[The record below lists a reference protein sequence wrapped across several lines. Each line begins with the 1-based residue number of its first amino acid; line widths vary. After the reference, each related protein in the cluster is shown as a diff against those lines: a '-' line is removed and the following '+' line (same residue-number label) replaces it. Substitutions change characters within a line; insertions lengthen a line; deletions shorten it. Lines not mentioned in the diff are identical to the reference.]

1 MELNAYTAYGLGIRS
16 EVPLT
21 CRAAPA
27 ATPVDLTVQRAVLPV
42 PPALNPTKI
51 YRAGLNAQFARLT
64 DDRLLLVWPTFGS
77 FLAVGGRELRV
88 DSSHTDPEWLSLF
101 ALSEALG
108 LVLFQRGYFLL
119 HGSAVRHHGRGVVF
133 LGLPGAGKSTTAAA
147 FVQQGGHL
155 LSDDLVCLR
164 VDDTGTPTLVPA
176 GLPAKLWETAVEGLG
191 LPRAGLSPVREG
203 ATKYAWAA
211 SRWAAPRRAGS
222 ASSETDEVPLDRIFV
237 LEPPG
242 TGTGDSQVRPSLVRP
257 SLVRPSLVRPSL
269 VRPSQ
274 IPALLLNHFPLPD
287 DLLQGTALRA
297 YFRQSARLAQTTP
310 VSTVQRPADFARLR
324 DFVDFL
330 KTTA

>member
-16 EVPLT
+16 EVPLA
-21 CRAAPA
+21 CRTAPA
-27 ATPVDLTVQRAVLPV
+27 PTPVDLTVTRAVLPAPV
-42 PPALNPTKI
+42 APRPTKI
-51 YRAGLNAQFARLT
+51 YRAGLNAQFARLA
-64 DDRLLLVWPTFGS
+64 DDRLLLFWPSFGS
-77 FLAVGGRELRV
+77 FLAEEGRKLRV
-88 DSSHTDPEWLSLF
+88 DSPHTDPEWLSLF

-119 HGSAVRHHGRGVVF
+119 HGSAVRHHDRGVVF

-147 FVQQGGHL
+147 FVQRGACL

-164 VDDTGTPTLVPA
+164 VNDTGTPTLVPA

-191 LPRAGLSPVREG
+191 LNRAGLSPVREG

-211 SRWAAPRRAGS
+211 PRRADP
-222 ASSETDEVPLDRIFV
+222 ADPETDEVPLSQIFV
-237 LEPPG
+237 LEPPDTHAENG
-242 TGTGDSQVRPSLVRP
+242 PVRPSPVRP
-257 SLVRPSLVRPSL
+257 SH
-269 VRPSQ
+269 

-287 DLLQGTALRA
+287 DLLHGTALRA

-310 VSTVQRPADFARLR
+310 VRTVQRPADFARLR